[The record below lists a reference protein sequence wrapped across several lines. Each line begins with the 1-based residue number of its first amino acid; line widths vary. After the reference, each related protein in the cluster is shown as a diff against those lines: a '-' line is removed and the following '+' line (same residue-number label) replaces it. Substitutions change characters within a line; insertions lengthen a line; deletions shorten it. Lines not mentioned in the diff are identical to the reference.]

1 MYEYRVVSTDIAG
14 RATVESQHWILPRA
28 IEAAKKAQRQHWDRG
43 NQILVTVEIR
53 NGNGVWQEAGRA
65 EDY

>member
-14 RATVESQHWILPRA
+14 RA
-28 IEAAKKAQRQHWDRG
+28 
-43 NQILVTVEIR
+43 TVEIR